1 MVSERVGNR
10 KIAQAAL
17 NCVGPIAL
25 RENVTIIK
33 RGLEKRYVVGSVCVY
48 IMRRHKDRDESRRFH
63 HAAMSD
69 DHIPPTS
76 SKPLDEARRR
86 YLDAVP
92 PLHPE
97 WPPDMQVVFRET
109 MRRLLDEGVTAK
121 EIVGDCGFRSHD
133 IYSRFRY
140 EVGLGIKGL
149 IVEFRMR
156 LAKQLLREYE
166 DASITYVAYTVG
178 YGSLSGFSTTFKR
191 HVDCTPTEYRKREEG
206 RKEDCRMHVWH
217 V

>member
-1 MVSERVGNR
+1 
-10 KIAQAAL
+10 
-17 NCVGPIAL
+17 
-25 RENVTIIK
+25 
-33 RGLEKRYVVGSVCVY
+33 
-48 IMRRHKDRDESRRFH
+48 MRRHKDRDESRRFH

-121 EIVGDCGFRSHD
+121 EIVEDCGFRSHD

-140 EVGLGIKGL
+140 EVGPGIKGL

-166 DASITYVAYTVG
+166 DASITDVALYGGVWQPQRILDDVQTARGLYTDRISEARG
-178 YGSLSGFSTTFKR
+178 
-191 HVDCTPTEYRKREEG
+191 REKG
-206 RKEDCRMHVWH
+206 RL
-217 V
+217 